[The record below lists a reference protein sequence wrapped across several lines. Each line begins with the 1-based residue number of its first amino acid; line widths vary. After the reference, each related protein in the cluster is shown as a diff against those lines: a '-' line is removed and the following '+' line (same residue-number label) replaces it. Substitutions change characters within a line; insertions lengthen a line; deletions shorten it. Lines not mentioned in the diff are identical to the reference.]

1 MSTLG
6 ETNNAQF
13 FPYLK
18 VVRLIA
24 TQGAAPVDPPITQ
37 VGSLVQL
44 EFPAPTCRSRKRCLT
59 NWGIEEHEF
68 WLLDL
73 SNCSNGSCLWRTF
86 AVYLQTELN
95 DGAHASSERCPYS
108 PPVSIDDRPADRE
121 PHTHT
126 LGLGGVE
133 GVE

>member
-1 MSTLG
+1 MWQRGLGAILRRIGDRLRHIDTQDEMSTLG
-6 ETNNAQF
+6 QTNNAPF

-24 TQGAAPVDPPITQ
+24 TQGAAPVDPPITM

-44 EFPAPTCRSRKRCLT
+44 EFPASTCGSRKRCLT

-95 DGAHASSERCPYS
+95 DERRSS
-108 PPVSIDDRPADRE
+108 
-121 PHTHT
+121 
-126 LGLGGVE
+126 LGQR
-133 GVE
+133 